1 MIVLFLTLHV
11 TKIFK
16 DFMIVTII
24 YYILKLLN
32 TDNKVIP
39 QFKFYWR
46 VLMQFIR
53 ELFIE
58 DDNYGNC
65 ANNIDSHIWKYII
78 LNSLYI
84 DKLKG

>member
-1 MIVLFLTLHV
+1 
-11 TKIFK
+11 
-16 DFMIVTII
+16 
-24 YYILKLLN
+24 
-32 TDNKVIP
+32 
-39 QFKFYWR
+39 
-46 VLMQFIR
+46 MQLIR

>member
-32 TDNKVIP
+32 TDNIK
-39 QFKFYWR
+39 
-46 VLMQFIR
+46 
-53 ELFIE
+53 LF
-58 DDNYGNC
+58 
-65 ANNIDSHIWKYII
+65 
-78 LNSLYI
+78 LNLNFT
-84 DKLKG
+84 GEF

>member
-1 MIVLFLTLHV
+1 
-11 TKIFK
+11 
-16 DFMIVTII
+16 
-24 YYILKLLN
+24 
-32 TDNKVIP
+32 
-39 QFKFYWR
+39 
-46 VLMQFIR
+46 MQFIR

-65 ANNIDSHIWKYII
+65 ANNVDSHIWKYII